1 MARTKAA
8 ETTTETVADITPE
21 VGNAVTE
28 IQQTGSAIVDAAMS
42 EQQKA
47 AAVVHQRIGR
57 RQMMSVMSKLVTV
70 TDLVDL
76 QNLKES
82 KAYKNYTTLDGTGN
96 SVTITTWKE
105 YCEIIESRSVE
116 SVDLDLKNLNALG
129 PELFESMRNVG
140 IGPSTMRLMRQLPD
154 DDKQLIQQAV
164 NTSDKDELAEFVEQ
178 IITKNARDK
187 AELSKKLEE
196 ATATIEAK
204 DSVAKTNVERINEL
218 QEKVARIKKMPVEE
232 SSVEVRN
239 EVSKLQSEIEEQIR
253 VNLHGAFAA
262 LCEHEEQLGHN
273 YSHEFITAQAN
284 MLHVALLG
292 LCGEFGIQL
301 TSNSAVEWEKENV

>member
-1 MARTKAA
+1 MARTKA
-8 ETTTETVADITPE
+8 ETTTETADDITPE

-76 QNLKES
+76 QNIKES
-82 KAYKNYTTLDGTGN
+82 KGYKNHTHVDTDGKP
-96 SVTITTWKE
+96 VTITTWDD
-105 YCEIIESRSVE
+105 YCRVVEGRSRESI
-116 SVDLDLKNLNALG
+116 DLELKNLAELG
-129 PELFESMRNVG
+129 PALFDSMRTVG
-140 IGPSTMRLMRQLPD
+140 LGPSTMRAIRQLPD

-253 VNLHGAFAA
+253 VNLHSAFAA

-273 YSHEFITAQAN
+273 HSMEFITAQAN
-284 MLHVALLG
+284 MLHAALLG

-301 TSNSAVEWEKENV
+301 TSNSAVEWENN